1 MKGYLMVHF
10 RQSSGQIALFTLSLI
25 SIAIAI
31 YLTIVHYNSHVALVC
46 SSSGLVNCEHVL
58 SSSYASIPGT
68 SIPVSIAGILW
79 SIVGAIL
86 AVIAWL
92 VWPEK
97 HIVRIAELVWAGVG
111 MLSVFYL
118 VYVELVLLH
127 AICIWC
133 TTVHGIILLYLLIAA
148 FLVYTS
154 RDEDAEQEQLGV
166 SARQQAIEIE

>member
-1 MKGYLMVHF
+1 MVHF
-10 RQSSGQIALFTLSLI
+10 RQSSGQIALFILSLI

-31 YLTIVHYNSHVALVC
+31 YLTIVHYNTQVALVC

-58 SSSYASIPGT
+58 SSPYASIPGT
-68 SIPVSIAGILW
+68 SIPVSVAGILW
-79 SIVGAIL
+79 SIGGAAL

-97 HIVRIAELVWAGVG
+97 HIVRIAELAWAGIG
-111 MLSVFYL
+111 MFSVFYL
-118 VYVELVLLH
+118 VYAEIVLLH

-133 TTVHGIILLYLLIAA
+133 TAVHVIILLYLLIAA

-154 RDEDAEQEQLGV
+154 TTQEPY
-166 SARQQAIEIE
+166 

>member
-1 MKGYLMVHF
+1 MVHF

-31 YLTIVHYNSHVALVC
+31 YLTIVHYNTEVALVC

-58 SSSYASIPGT
+58 SSPYASIPGT
-68 SIPVSIAGILW
+68 SIPISVAGILW
-79 SIVGAIL
+79 SIVGAAL
-86 AVIAWL
+86 AIIAWL

-97 HIVRIAELVWAGVG
+97 HIVRIAELAWAGVG
-111 MLSVFYL
+111 MFSVFYL
-118 VYVELVLLH
+118 VYAEIVLLH

-133 TTVHGIILLYLLIAA
+133 TAVHIIILLYLLIAA

-154 RDEDAEQEQLGV
+154 TTQEPY
-166 SARQQAIEIE
+166 